1 MGTEEDRGAVHSDTE
16 GEYAAAGHGP
26 AASAG
31 SRQGDGNGPRP
42 RGATPADADLAE
54 ESEKPGRLGKVAR
67 LGRPGHRHRRKPKE
81 QRSFW
86 KELPILIGIALVLAV
101 VIKTFAVQAFY
112 IPSGSMENT
121 LQIGDRIL
129 VNKIVY
135 HTRDIHR
142 GDIVV
147 FKVPDSWD
155 AEVTYN
161 EPTNPLAKAW
171 HAVGGFFGIAPSE
184 TDYIKRVIGVP
195 GDHVQSAG
203 NGAPVL
209 VNGHPLSEQSY
220 LYPGNTPS
228 EQAFD
233 IWVPKGSL
241 WVMGDHRAESGDSRV
256 HLDAPG
262 HGSIPESRV
271 IGRAFVV
278 VWPMHSWKV
287 LSIPGTFDQSA
298 LASALLPAAP
308 LALGFVWATPAV
320 VLIRRR
326 RRSGR

>member
-1 MGTEEDRGAVHSDTE
+1 MGTEEDRGTVHSETE

-26 AASAG
+26 ASAASRHG
-31 SRQGDGNGPRP
+31 EGDGPKP
-42 RGATPADADLAE
+42 RGMAADPAE
-54 ESEKPGRLGKVAR
+54 ESDKPDKPLRSGR
-67 LGRPGHRHRRKPKE
+67 RHRKTKE

-86 KELPILIGIALVLAV
+86 KELPILIGIALILAV

-155 AEVTYN
+155 AEVTYS
-161 EPTNPLAKAW
+161 EPTNPIAKAW

-184 TDYIKRVIGVP
+184 TDYIKRVIGLP
-195 GDHVQSAG
+195 GDHVQSSG

-209 VNGHPLSEQSY
+209 VNGHALSEQSY
-220 LYPGNTPS
+220 LFPGNTPS

-262 HGSIPESRV
+262 HGSIPENRV

-287 LSIPGTFDQSA
+287 LSIPGTFDQPA
-298 LASALLPAAP
+298 LASAVLPATP
-308 LALGFVWATPAV
+308 LAVGFAGATPAV
-320 VLIRRR
+320 LLVRRRRIRRR
-326 RRSGR
+326 SER